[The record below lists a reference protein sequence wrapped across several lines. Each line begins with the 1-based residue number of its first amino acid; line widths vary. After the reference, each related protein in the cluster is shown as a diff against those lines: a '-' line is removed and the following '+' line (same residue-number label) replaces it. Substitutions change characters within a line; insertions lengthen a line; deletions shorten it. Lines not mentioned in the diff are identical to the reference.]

1 MNTIVNQEQQTNEGT
16 VAGWKQAYT
25 DVTNGL
31 YQKIYELKQSE
42 SVVAELRDELANM
55 ENLYN
60 DLQEQV
66 DNYGEPEDLAA
77 ERDNLQEQVDDY
89 GEPEDLANQ
98 LAEMEK
104 ERDELCDKYKLAR
117 HDARASTDAYA
128 RIKARLDLANGHGSR
143 YALEILKKTPPPV
156 APRKKSC

>member
-1 MNTIVNQEQQTNEGT
+1 MNTIVNQEQQTTPQTTNEGT

-77 ERDNLQEQVDDY
+77 ERDDLQDQVDDWQ
-89 GEPEDLANQ
+89 EKHTDLED
-98 LAEMEK
+98 EIET
-104 ERDELCDKYKLAR
+104 LCDKLEVERKHHHQQLLDIKR
-117 HDARASTDAYA
+117 TVL
-128 RIKARLDLANGHGSR
+128 KARKTPPPVAPR
-143 YALEILKKTPPPV
+143 KKTPPPV